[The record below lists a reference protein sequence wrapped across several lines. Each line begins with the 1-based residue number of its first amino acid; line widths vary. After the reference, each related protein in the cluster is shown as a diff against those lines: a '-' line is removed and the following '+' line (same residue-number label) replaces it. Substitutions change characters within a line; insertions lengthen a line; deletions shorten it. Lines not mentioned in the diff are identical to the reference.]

1 LGNFEAYT
9 IKPYLFN
16 PATFDRLIRV
26 LLVAVE
32 EPMKIFTGPLTFE
45 ILVWF
50 VLVLGG

>member
-9 IKPYLFN
+9 IKPYLLN

-26 LLVAVE
+26 LVAVE
-32 EPMKIFTGPLTFE
+32 ELMKIFTGLLAIE
-45 ILVWF
+45 LLIGL